1 MTSKVALTD
10 KEIAFDLLRR
20 VPDDASLHEIAR
32 RLEFIAA
39 VRQGISELDDNGI
52 ISIEKVEPELPKWSL
67 TTVRK
72 RRRRQ
77 TQKAG
82 DS

>member
-1 MTSKVALTD
+1 MTD
-10 KEIAFDLLRR
+10 KEIALNLLARMS
-20 VPDDASLHEIAR
+20 DDASLHEIAQK
-32 RLEFIAA
+32 LEFVAV

-52 ISIEKVEPELPKWSL
+52 ISVERVEPELPKWSL

-77 TQKAG
+77 TQK
-82 DS
+82 SR